1 MASRVFL
8 TNKNKILRGKD
19 VKISIEI
26 NINNKKQNSNYAH
39 MEHNRRVAYLESLRP
54 KTPIPPRII
63 IRYGM

>member
-1 MASRVFL
+1 M
-8 TNKNKILRGKD
+8 